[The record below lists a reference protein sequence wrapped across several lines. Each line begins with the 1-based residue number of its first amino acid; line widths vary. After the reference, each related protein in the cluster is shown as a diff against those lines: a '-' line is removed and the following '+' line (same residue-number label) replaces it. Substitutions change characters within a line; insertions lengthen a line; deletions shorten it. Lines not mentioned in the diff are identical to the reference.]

1 MNSLKEVAGR
11 VVVCTD
17 CPLSK
22 TRTNS
27 VPGEGPANA
36 QIMFIGEGPGSNE
49 DKQGRPFVG
58 AAGKFLES
66 LLGSVGISREEVF
79 ISNVV
84 KCRPPN
90 NRDPLPLETD
100 ACRKYL
106 DKQIELIDPKLIVT
120 LGRYAT
126 SRFIP
131 GQTISASRG
140 RLRNVNGLNVYPIYH
155 PAAALH
161 NGGFRRVIE
170 DDFKKIPELLNAS
183 ANMPFQSES
192 NVDQQLSMFSEDS
205 KNVQ

>member
-1 MNSLKEVAGR
+1 MNSLKEVASR
-11 VVVCTD
+11 VAACTD

-27 VPGEGPANA
+27 VPGEGPVNA
-36 QIMFIGEGPGSNE
+36 EIMFIGEGPGFNE

-58 AAGKFLES
+58 AAGKFLEA
-66 LLGSVGISREEVF
+66 LLESIGIKREEVF
-79 ISNVV
+79 IGNVV

-126 SRFIP
+126 SRFFP

-161 NGGFRRVIE
+161 NGGFRRIIE
-170 DDFKKIPELLNAS
+170 DDFKEIPNLVGPRE
-183 ANMPFQSES
+183 MTTIERES
-192 NVDQQLSMFSEDS
+192 KDAQQLSMFSEDS
-205 KNVQ
+205 DNVR

>member
-79 ISNVV
+79 ISLSLIHISEPT
-84 KCRPPN
+84 RP
-90 NRDPLPLETD
+90 
-100 ACRKYL
+100 Y
-106 DKQIELIDPKLIVT
+106 
-120 LGRYAT
+120 
-126 SRFIP
+126 
-131 GQTISASRG
+131 
-140 RLRNVNGLNVYPIYH
+140 
-155 PAAALH
+155 
-161 NGGFRRVIE
+161 
-170 DDFKKIPELLNAS
+170 
-183 ANMPFQSES
+183 
-192 NVDQQLSMFSEDS
+192 
-205 KNVQ
+205 